1 MQTHLLIFIGPQPS
15 RFRFKDQTSA
25 LLFALGI
32 KVMCQSVS
40 APCCDDGTKFM
51 RGHSVIKD

>member
-40 APCCDDGTKFM
+40 ALC
-51 RGHSVIKD
+51 